1 LSKSDEE
8 KEAVWFS
15 RGAMLEKQKKFDEA
29 EREFRKVLAVSPN
42 NPGALNYLGYMLA
55 DRNVRVAEAEKM
67 IAKALEQEPNNGA
80 YLDSLGWAQYRLGK
94 YDEALATLQRSV
106 ALVQKDSTIHD
117 HLGDVYFKLNKLKE
131 AIAAWQQSIK
141 EWEASSPS
149 ERENVD
155 ISKVQKKLESAKS
168 KMARE
173 GGNK

>member
-1 LSKSDEE
+1 
-8 KEAVWFS
+8 
-15 RGAMLEKQKKFDEA
+15 
-29 EREFRKVLAVSPN
+29 
-42 NPGALNYLGYMLA
+42 
-55 DRNVRVAEAEKM
+55 
-67 IAKALEQEPNNGA
+67 
-80 YLDSLGWAQYRLGK
+80 
-94 YDEALATLQRSV
+94 
-106 ALVQKDSTIHD
+106 VQKDSTIHD